1 MTALNRKLIRDIV
14 ALRGPLLSIALVVAA
29 GVMSAITMQSTYRSL
44 EASRTR
50 YFREHRFADVFANL
64 ERAPEAA
71 AYRLAAIPGVS
82 AVQTSVVM
90 DVLLTIPGL
99 PRAATGHIVS
109 VPEPRSPML
118 NDLHVRDGRW
128 VGPGRD
134 DEVMVSERFAEA
146 NGLIVGDTVSAILN
160 GRRRTLDIVGIALSP
175 EFIYEVSPA
184 SGFFTDE
191 RLFGVLWMRRDAL
204 AAANNMEGAF
214 NEIALR
220 LAPGASERAVIE
232 GIDDFLER
240 YGGRGAYGRS
250 DQISN
255 RILSDEIA
263 QNRATATVVPV
274 VFLSVAAFLLHIVL
288 MRLVATQREQIGL
301 LKAFG
306 YRDAEVATHY
316 VLLAATAV
324 GVGAVIGLL
333 GGFWLGSGYTNLYG
347 DYFKFPAL
355 EFRMDPEIAVGAIV
369 ISAIAAIAGALAAVR
384 SVLGLQPAVGMRA
397 EAPAAFR
404 PLILER
410 WGLHRWLTAGQRM
423 VLRNVERRP
432 VRAVLSATAVG
443 FALAVFMTGLVL
455 LDSINMMVDRQ
466 FNEVQRE
473 DVTIAFT
480 NAMDASSL
488 NDIARIPGVTLAEP
502 YRAVPIE
509 IRRGHITRRLAIT
522 GLAPT
527 GRLRRMIDA
536 DGNPYQLPEGGVVLT
551 AKLAD
556 ILGVAVGDTVRV
568 DLLDRRWDERSLVV
582 AAVMHEYVGINAWM
596 ALPALNR
603 LLREGPRVSG
613 VNIALGRGEENDVY
627 DRLREL
633 PAVTSTVSRKAM
645 IESFEDQMAE
655 GMIITL
661 GVMLVLAS
669 VLGVG
674 VIYNGARIALSER
687 GRELASLRVLGF
699 SRAEVARLLLGEQAI
714 ITFAG
719 IPFGV
724 LTGYGIA
731 LLISRAYDTELY
743 RMPLVFEWSTAT
755 NSALVIV
762 AVATVAA
769 LLVRRKLDRADL
781 ISVLKSR
788 E

>member
-1 MTALNRKLIRDIV
+1 
-14 ALRGPLLSIALVVAA
+14 
-29 GVMSAITMQSTYRSL
+29 
-44 EASRTR
+44 
-50 YFREHRFADVFANL
+50 
-64 ERAPEAA
+64 
-71 AYRLAAIPGVS
+71 
-82 AVQTSVVM
+82 
-90 DVLLTIPGL
+90 
-99 PRAATGHIVS
+99 
-109 VPEPRSPML
+109 ML
-118 NDLHVRDGRW
+118 NDLHVRAGRW

-146 NGLIVGDTVSAILN
+146 NGLIVGDTVGAILN

-232 GIDDFLER
+232 GIDDLLER

-355 EFRMDPEIAVGAIV
+355 EFRMDPEIAAGAIV
-369 ISAIAAIAGALAAVR
+369 ISAIAAIVGALTAVR
-384 SVLGLQPAVGMRA
+384 SVLGLQPAVGMHA
-397 EAPAAFR
+397 EAPAVFR

-455 LDSINMMVDRQ
+455 LDSVNMMVDRQ

-473 DVTIAFT
+473 DVTIAFS
-480 NAMDASSL
+480 NARDASSL
-488 NDIARIPGVTLAEP
+488 NEIARIPGVTLAEP

-522 GLAPT
+522 GLAPS
-527 GRLRRMIDA
+527 GRLRRMIDS
-536 DGNPYQLPEGGVVLT
+536 DGNPFQLPEGGVVLT

-556 ILGVAVGDTVRV
+556 VLGVAVGDTVRV

-582 AAVMHEYVGINAWM
+582 AAVMDEYIGINAWM
-596 ALPALNR
+596 ALPELNR

-613 VNIALGRGEENDVY
+613 VNIAIGRGEENDVY

-645 IESFEDQMAE
+645 IESLEDQMAE

-731 LLISRAYDTELY
+731 VLISRAYDTELY
-743 RMPLVFEWSTAT
+743 RIPLVFEWTTAI

-762 AVATVAA
+762 AVATVAG